1 MRASVAFA
9 LLLAAGTAAAAARG
23 PSPVPPEKVLRD
35 VRAAGLRP
43 LGDPIR
49 QGQLYVLSALNPRGD
64 RIQVMVSA
72 ADGDIVSVQAAPP
85 SSRVTWP
92 SGPIIN
98 RREDWIAR
106 TPPAG
111 EATPKSAPLVLNPP
125 PRPRAQPGAAIAAA
139 AVPTAA
145 PPAIPV
151 AVTRADRTGTVRLA
165 ARPAWPLGLPE
176 PDFDA
181 PEVRQGVALPVGPA
195 EDRSPVAE
203 PYPGSRA
210 IELTVMFGAASADET
225 AQQLAEGLSARL
237 GTAVPVFDRREGDD
251 ALGAATALLPAPD
264 GHAIFL
270 SSSAISTS
278 YHAGDLP
285 FDFAAFAPVAR
296 VSVER
301 PAIAVRADA
310 PWRTLGELIDYAKAN
325 PGRLRIGNS
334 GTGGLTHF
342 AAATLITAAGARA
355 TDLSFTPAEAMVSLL
370 GGHIEA
376 VVQFPAALMPQVRS
390 GELRVLAVLGSARD
404 PNYPEVPTATDAGL
418 PQTVNFEKWRGIV
431 VPRGTSAAVID
442 RLQDALR
449 QVVESEA
456 FAEAGRNAGFA
467 PAFLA
472 AGAFGERIAADDRR
486 VADAMAGLGLKK
498 Q

>member
-1 MRASVAFA
+1 VRASVAVA
-9 LLLAAGTAAAAARG
+9 LLLAAGTVAATARG
-23 PSPVPPEKVLRD
+23 APPVPPEKVVRD

-64 RIQVMVSA
+64 RIQVVVSA
-72 ADGDIVSVQAAPP
+72 VDGDIISVQAAKPP

-106 TPPAG
+106 TPPAV
-111 EATPKSAPLVLNPP
+111 EAPPKSPPLVLSPP
-125 PRPRAQPGAAIAAA
+125 LRPRAQPSAAVAAA
-139 AVPTAA
+139 AVPAAA
-145 PPAIPV
+145 PPAVPV
-151 AVTRADRTGTVRLA
+151 AAMQADRTGTVRLA
-165 ARPAWPLGLPE
+165 ALPAWPVGLPE

-181 PEVRQGVALPVGPA
+181 PDIRQGAALPAGPA
-195 EDRSPVAE
+195 DDRPPVAE

-210 IELTVMFGAASADET
+210 IELTVMSGSVSADEI
-225 AQQLAEGLSARL
+225 AQLLAEGLSARL
-237 GTAVPVFDRREGDD
+237 GTAVPVVDHREGGD
-251 ALGAATALLPAPD
+251 ALGAATAPLPAPN
-264 GHAIFL
+264 GYAIFL

-278 YHAGDLP
+278 DRAGGLP
-285 FDFAAFAPVAR
+285 AGFAAFAPVAR
-296 VSVER
+296 ISVEN

-310 PWRTLGELIDYAKAN
+310 PWRSLTELIDYAKAN

-334 GTGGLTHF
+334 GTGSLSHY

-355 TDLSFTPAEAMVSLL
+355 TDLPLTPAEAMVKLL

-390 GELRVLAVLGSARD
+390 GELRVLAVLGSAHD
-404 PNYPEVPTATDAGL
+404 PAYPEVPTAVEAGL
-418 PQTVNFEKWRGIV
+418 PQTVNLEKWRGVMVPKGTPAGV
-431 VPRGTSAAVID
+431 VE

-456 FAEAGRNAGFA
+456 FAEAGRSAGFV

-472 AGAFGERIAADDRR
+472 AGPFGERIAADDRR
-486 VADAMAGLGLKK
+486 LAEAMAGSR
-498 Q
+498 